1 MPMKRKTKVRIARFT
16 RQVPIL
22 REMQALRNE
31 SVLRLVV
38 QAAFVGGCTGGVI
51 GVFRWL
57 YDHGNAW
64 IVSTLRHGADDLA
77 TALIVFGT
85 LILLALIVGQMVR
98 KEPLISGSG
107 IPQTELALAG
117 QLPYPGFRIVASKF
131 VGTLLSLSGGLSVG
145 REGPSIQMGGA
156 VGAGFH
162 ALWRPAA
169 PHALTG
175 SPYVVAGAVAGLAAA
190 FGAPA
195 AGVLFAFEEMKSRR
209 DTSLIVAACASAIG
223 AHLMIRIVFGMGRI
237 LPFAGFEA
245 PPLSSFWIVALE
257 GAVFGVLGVG
267 YNKTLLWLHDREAG
281 QTLIPDR
288 WRALPPL
295 LLAGCLALFAPLL
308 IGGGESLI
316 IFVGEHDV
324 ALKTLILLLAFKY
337 LFAQYSTVASIP
349 GGLLMPILCLGALW
363 GRLWA
368 ELPVSALAAHGLP
381 SGCVA
386 AEAVVAMGVLFC
398 GTVGSVQPY
407 VLFGMVS
414 YFAATVRAP
423 LTGIVLVTEMSGTY
437 TCLPGSLLAGL
448 IACKVANLL
457 HCPPV
462 YDSLKERIRL

>member
-1 MPMKRKTKVRIARFT
+1 MKRKTKVRIARFT

-175 SPYVVAGAVAGLAAA
+175 SPYVVAGAVAGLATAR
-190 FGAPA
+190 PC
-195 AGVLFAFEEMKSRR
+195 RR
-209 DTSLIVAACASAIG
+209 L
-223 AHLMIRIVFGMGRI
+223 RR
-237 LPFAGFEA
+237 
-245 PPLSSFWIVALE
+245 
-257 GAVFGVLGVG
+257 
-267 YNKTLLWLHDREAG
+267 
-281 QTLIPDR
+281 
-288 WRALPPL
+288 
-295 LLAGCLALFAPLL
+295 
-308 IGGGESLI
+308 
-316 IFVGEHDV
+316 
-324 ALKTLILLLAFKY
+324 
-337 LFAQYSTVASIP
+337 
-349 GGLLMPILCLGALW
+349 
-363 GRLWA
+363 
-368 ELPVSALAAHGLP
+368 
-381 SGCVA
+381 
-386 AEAVVAMGVLFC
+386 
-398 GTVGSVQPY
+398 
-407 VLFGMVS
+407 
-414 YFAATVRAP
+414 TVRGDA
-423 LTGIVLVTEMSGTY
+423 V
-437 TCLPGSLLAGL
+437 
-448 IACKVANLL
+448 
-457 HCPPV
+457 
-462 YDSLKERIRL
+462 RF